1 MLGWLSSILFGERAL
16 ITEFHVAVTL
26 GASIGILSGVVLF
39 PEKALLQ
46 AAELR
51 EQKMGSRQKNW
62 REAPGK
68 ERDMAIKAITTD
80 SFRDDVLKTRKPV
93 LVKFWAPWCGYCRA
107 LAPAL
112 ESIEKQ
118 YENLLSVGR
127 INFDTE
133 TAVARRYNIHKLP
146 TLLLFINGT
155 VAGFLIDPSSEK
167 EIDAFLKKMLR
178 LNVGGL
184 YGKHV

>member
-1 MLGWLSSILFGERAL
+1 
-16 ITEFHVAVTL
+16 
-26 GASIGILSGVVLF
+26 
-39 PEKALLQ
+39 
-46 AAELR
+46 
-51 EQKMGSRQKNW
+51 
-62 REAPGK
+62 
-68 ERDMAIKAITTD
+68 MAIKAITTD

-146 TLLLFINGT
+146 TLQLNVIGA
-155 VAGFLIDPSSEK
+155 VAGFLIAPSSEK
-167 EIDAFLKKMLR
+167 EIDAFLKKMLG

-184 YGKHV
+184 YGKYV

>member
-1 MLGWLSSILFGERAL
+1 
-16 ITEFHVAVTL
+16 
-26 GASIGILSGVVLF
+26 
-39 PEKALLQ
+39 
-46 AAELR
+46 
-51 EQKMGSRQKNW
+51 
-62 REAPGK
+62 
-68 ERDMAIKAITTD
+68 MAIKAITTD

-127 INFDTE
+127 I
-133 TAVARRYNIHKLP
+133 HKLP
-146 TLLLFINGT
+146 TLLLFINGA
-155 VAGFLIDPSSEK
+155 VAGFLIAPSSEK
-167 EIDAFLKKMLR
+167 EIDAFLKKMLG

-184 YGKHV
+184 YGKYV

>member
-1 MLGWLSSILFGERAL
+1 MKKRIIRGCLRIAILAVAGGVLGWLSSILFGERAL
-16 ITEFHVAVTL
+16 ITEL
-26 GASIGILSGVVLF
+26 PRLQSSG
-39 PEKALLQ
+39 
-46 AAELR
+46 
-51 EQKMGSRQKNW
+51 EQKIGSRQKNW
-62 REAPGK
+62 RETPGK

-146 TLLLFINGT
+146 TLLLFINGA
-155 VAGFLIDPSSEK
+155 VAGFLIAPSSEK
-167 EIDAFLKKMLR
+167 EIDAFLKKMLG

-184 YGKHV
+184 YGKYV